1 MIKKKGVLLVN
12 LGTPDNPDRKSVYK
26 YLKEFLLD
34 ERVIDI
40 PWLQRNLL
48 VRAIIAPFRSG
59 PSSRL
64 YKKLWTKEGS
74 PLKTNAYK
82 LLKGVQE
89 LLGENY
95 EVEVAMRYQTP
106 TIKSGLASLREKAVD
121 EIIVFPLFPHY
132 ASASTGSVHE
142 EVMKEL
148 SSWQVIPEL
157 KLINSYYNLDGM
169 IEVFVE
175 NARKYDI
182 SSYDHVLFSYHGL
195 PQRQMIKA
203 NDFNHCLSSKDCCQQ
218 ITDKNKFCYSAQC
231 YGTTKALVEKMGLRK
246 DQYTTC
252 FQSRLGRD
260 PWIQPYTSAILSE
273 RRKQGDKSLL
283 VFCPAFVSDC
293 LETTVEVTEEYR
305 EEFIKLG
312 GDKLDLVDS
321 LNDNPQWI
329 KVVAEYIKSQN

>member
-12 LGTPDNPDRKSVYK
+12 LGTPDSPDRKSVYK

-48 VRAIIAPFRSG
+48 VRGIIAPFRSG
-59 PSSRL
+59 PSSKL
-64 YKKLWTKEGS
+64 YQKLWTKEGS
-74 PLKTNAYK
+74 PLKTNGYK
-82 LLKGVQE
+82 LLKGVQD

-95 EVEVAMRYQTP
+95 EVELAMRYQTP
-106 TIKSGLASLREKAVD
+106 TIKAGLASLRKKAVD

-148 SSWQVIPEL
+148 SRWQVIPEL

-203 NDFNHCLSSKDCCQQ
+203 NDFNHCLSNKDCCQE

-231 YGTTKALVEKMGLRK
+231 YGTTRALVEKMGLRK

-273 RRKQGDKSLL
+273 RRQQGDKSLL

-321 LNDNPQWI
+321 LNDNPHWI